1 MPASKKTAA
10 KKAAP
15 KKEAPAAAPSA
26 PEKAAAPAPAPAG
39 NAISA
44 AMVKELRDKT
54 GAPMMAC
61 KTILAEVGGDM
72 EKAITELRKRD
83 AKVAEKKA
91 GREAKEGV
99 VASYIHMEGRIGVLI
114 EVNCETDFVAKNA
127 QFREFVRELTLHIA
141 AASPLYVR
149 REEVPA
155 SLIEKETEIFAEQ
168 MKGKPAAAMAKILEG
183 KINKFYSTVCL
194 LEQGFIKDP
203 DQTIEQLLKKKIA
216 ELGENLII
224 RRFTRYALG
233 EEA

>member
-15 KKEAPAAAPSA
+15 KKEEPAAAKPA
-26 PEKAAAPAPAPAG
+26 PEKAAAPAPAG
-39 NAISA
+39 SAISA

-155 SLIEKETEIFAEQ
+155 ALIEKETEIFAEQ

-183 KINKFYSTVCL
+183 KLNKFYSTVCL

>member
-1 MPASKKTAA
+1 MPAA
-10 KKAAP
+10 KKDSAK
-15 KKEAPAAAPSA
+15 KKEAATPDQ
-26 PEKAAAPAPAPAG
+26 AG
-39 NAISA
+39 GGTPITA

-61 KTILAEVGGDM
+61 KSILSEVGGDL

-83 AKVAEKKA
+83 AKMAEKKS

-114 EVNCETDFVAKNA
+114 EVNSETDFVAKNDL
-127 QFREFVRELTLHIA
+127 FRDFVKDVTLHIA
-141 AASPLYVR
+141 AAAPQYVSR
-149 REEVPA
+149 DQVPA
-155 SLIEKETEIFAEQ
+155 DVVAREQEIFTEQ
-168 MKGKPAAAMAKILEG
+168 MKDKPAQAIEKIMVG
-183 KINKFYSTVCL
+183 KMNKFFGTVCL

-203 DQTIEQLLKKKIA
+203 DQTIEQLLKSKIA
-216 ELGENLII
+216 EIGENLII